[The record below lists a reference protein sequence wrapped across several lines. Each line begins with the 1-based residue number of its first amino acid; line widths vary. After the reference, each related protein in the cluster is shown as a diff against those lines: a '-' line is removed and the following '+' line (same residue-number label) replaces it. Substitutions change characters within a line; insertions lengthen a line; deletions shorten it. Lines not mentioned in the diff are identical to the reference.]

1 MQLAQGDSLSKMV
14 QALRICN
21 YIVENLRVNMKLQ
34 VEKYFTILM
43 EIVVA
48 DPSKGLLM
56 FQFRTNPKL
65 GEFKKKVLYVTFPIP
80 DVKIDLAQFLLRC

>member
-1 MQLAQGDSLSKMV
+1 MIYMCDQNRAWCVMFVTYQGDSLSKMV

-21 YIVENLRVNMKLQ
+21 YIVENLRVKMKLQ

-48 DPSKGLLM
+48 DPSKGLIA
-56 FQFRTNPKL
+56 FIGTGR
-65 GEFKKKVLYVTFPIP
+65 
-80 DVKIDLAQFLLRC
+80 